1 MSHHAPHPLLAGFRV
16 TSLGILASR
25 ILGMLRDM
33 ATASLLGMS
42 GAPVMDAFVVAF
54 RLPNLFRRLFG
65 EGALATSYLPV
76 FTAQWQRSPRL
87 AWQLASVLLS
97 LLALL
102 LALIVLL
109 GEGVLA
115 LWIRQPAAAA
125 GDRLLLGLSAVM
137 LPYLVFICLAA
148 QVSATLHA
156 VGHFAAPAWAPT
168 LLNICWLAAAWL
180 IAPAL
185 SDDPATQAYIIATSV
200 VVAGAAQLVVQLP
213 ALRRY
218 GARFDWN
225 WSASRGAVGEIAV
238 ATLPMLLGLAVTQI
252 NTFLDSL
259 IAWSFTLKDPAQPL
273 IAWTGDRLRYPLEQG
288 AASALYLGERL
299 YQFPQGLLGVA
310 IATAIFPLL
319 SRHAARGD
327 RAQLADDLTLGL
339 RLTLF
344 TALPASLGLVLLAE
358 PITRLLFEHGQFTS
372 RDTLRTARM
381 IAIYGSAVWAY
392 CAAPVMVRG
401 YYALGDRITPVK
413 IGTACVALDL
423 LLNLLLIWPLA
434 EAGMA
439 LSTALVSCLQ
449 VAVLVARFARR
460 SHPLQWSTLGTTTLK
475 TMLATALM
483 GLAAGATLWLLPS
496 AATPSAG
503 THWSV
508 NLLRVALPL
517 GVGMATFVLAA
528 ALLRQSELALLWDS
542 PVTSPRDTSG
552 APVNGRGDAR

>member
-1 MSHHAPHPLLAGFRV
+1 MQPKGSRHLFLAGFRV

-25 ILGMLRDM
+25 VLGMLRDM

-42 GAPVMDAFVVAF
+42 GSGVMDAFVVAF

-76 FTAQWQRSPRL
+76 FTAQWERSPRL

-97 LLALL
+97 LLTAL
-102 LALIVLL
+102 LALIVVVGEVCL
-109 GEGVLA
+109 G
-115 LWIRQPAAAA
+115 WWMRQGEAAA

-137 LPYLVFICLAA
+137 LPYLIFICLAA

-156 VGHFAAPAWAPT
+156 VGHFAAPALAPI
-168 LLNICWLAAAWL
+168 LLNVCWLAAAWWL
-180 IAPAL
+180 APL
-185 SDDPATQAYIIATSV
+185 WSDEPATQAYVIAWSV
-200 VVAGAAQLVVQLP
+200 VVAGAAQLLVQLP

-225 WSASRGAVGEIAV
+225 WGASREAVGEVAI

-252 NTFLDSL
+252 NTFLDSV

-288 AASALYLGERL
+288 AASALYLGERM
-299 YQFPQGLLGVA
+299 YQFPQGLLGIA

-327 RAQLADDLTLGL
+327 RAQLTDDLCLGL
-339 RLTLF
+339 RVTLF
-344 TALPASLGLVLLAE
+344 IALPASAGLVLLAE
-358 PITRLLFEHGQFTS
+358 PITRLLFEHGQFTAS
-372 RDTLRTARM
+372 DTLRTARM

-401 YYALGDRITPVK
+401 YYALGDRQTPVR
-413 IGTACVALDL
+413 IGMACVGLDL
-423 LLNLLLIWPLA
+423 VLNVLLIWPLA

-449 VAVLVARFARR
+449 LAVLMALFTRNDHRLDWR
-460 SHPLQWSTLGTTTLK
+460 GLGQTAWK
-475 TMLATALM
+475 SCAATAVM
-483 GLAAGATLWLLPS
+483 GLASGLTLWGLR
-496 AATPSAG
+496 SAG
-503 THWSV
+503 GWSEAWLV
-508 NLLRVALPL
+508 GAPLLVGVALF
-517 GVGMATFVLAA
+517 GMAAWWLE
-528 ALLRQSELALLWDS
+528 QEELGMLWG
-542 PVTSPRDTSG
+542 RSG
-552 APVNGRGDAR
+552 PQKTAGREEPTERPT